1 MTLKLLGTV
10 ALCAT
15 ALTGGTAQAALINS
29 YDFDGSYADTLGAG
43 NDLVAS
49 GGTISG
55 GEYIF
60 SGNQG
65 LRLTDALPSTT
76 DYAIEL
82 GFSVTDSVGG
92 YNKLIDFQDLAS
104 DLGLYIYSGTLD
116 FYTTGAGGGSIS
128 VGQDVVVGFAR
139 SGGVL
144 SYYLDGALIASAAD
158 TANQAVSGANVLN
171 FFEDDF
177 ATSQS
182 ESFAGA
188 VDYIRIHDN
197 ISTFGAEPAPAVPLP
212 AGLPLLLGGFGL
224 LGLMRRKS

>member
-15 ALTGGTAQAALINS
+15 ALTGGAAQAALVNS

-43 NDLVAS
+43 NDIVGS

-116 FYTTGAGGGSIS
+116 FSTTGA
-128 VGQDVVVGFAR
+128 AR

-158 TANQAVSGANVLN
+158 TGNQAVSGSNVLN

-177 ATSQS
+177 TTSQG

-197 ISTFGAEPAPAVPLP
+197 ISTFGTVPAPVPLP